1 MQPVAGPSGH
11 AGALHEDEDTRVE
24 VEHPTAGIVIRMDET
39 LHQRWKREFSDL
51 SDGDTVMADG
61 TGLGGEGA
69 DEWEG
74 SEGLYHPFASELDWR
89 VACWAVQEGIGHGSF
104 DRLMSI
110 PGVSSLEHSSLL
122 NLSCSITLSLPCLSC
137 Y

>member
-1 MQPVAGPSGH
+1 M
-11 AGALHEDEDTRVE
+11 E

-61 TGLGGEGA
+61 
-69 DEWEG
+69 WEE
-74 SEGLYHPFASELDWR
+74 SKGLYHPFASELDWR
-89 VACWAVQEGIGHGSF
+89 VACWVVEDGIGHGSF

-110 PGVSSLEHSSLL
+110 PGVSSLEHSSH
-122 NLSCSITLSLPCLSC
+122 
-137 Y
+137 